1 MLECEALVK
10 IAYADQG
17 TRDGLLANLT
27 ALIDDAT
34 AKLHFGQMIAQ
45 QYLDGQGPFPERLP
59 FSGLMWRFLWE
70 HHLTMLRW
78 AR

>member
-1 MLECEALVK
+1 MRSPGENRLR
-10 IAYADQG
+10 DQG

-45 QYLDGQGPFPERLP
+45 QYLDGQGPFRNGCH
-59 FSGLMWRFLWE
+59 SAG
-70 HHLTMLRW
+70 
-78 AR
+78 